1 MSGGTGVRRHVTRRR
16 VATAVAVVLLA
27 SATVG
32 VETLVPGQTAR
43 WAPFSSS
50 GSGVVTSGP
59 LTVEVHGATLAAAIE
74 LDGEVRETTGV
85 FVVVD
90 ATIST
95 TDVEAFV
102 ARDLRIAGR
111 VYDAS
116 AKGPTST
123 DESEPAAGFP
133 VRGDLVFEV
142 DDALVED
149 GGVADLVLAPGRDAE
164 GDLQTQV
171 VVRVEIPAAVEP
183 LLEVTAAER

>member
-1 MSGGTGVRRHVTRRR
+1 MSGPAGLRRLVTRRSV
-16 VATAVAVVLLA
+16 VAALAVAVLA
-27 SATVG
+27 AATVG
-32 VETLVPGQTAR
+32 VEALVPGQTAR
-43 WAPFSSS
+43 WAPFSTS

-74 LDGEVRETTGV
+74 LDGEIRATTGV

-90 ATIST
+90 ATIAT
-95 TDVEAFV
+95 TGVEAFV
-102 ARDLRIAGR
+102 ARDLRIDGR

-116 AKGPTST
+116 AKGPTSVE
-123 DESEPAAGFP
+123 ESEPAAGFP

-142 DDALVED
+142 DDALLED

-171 VVRVEIPAAVEP
+171 VVRFEVGATVEP
-183 LLEVTAAER
+183 MLEVTAAQR